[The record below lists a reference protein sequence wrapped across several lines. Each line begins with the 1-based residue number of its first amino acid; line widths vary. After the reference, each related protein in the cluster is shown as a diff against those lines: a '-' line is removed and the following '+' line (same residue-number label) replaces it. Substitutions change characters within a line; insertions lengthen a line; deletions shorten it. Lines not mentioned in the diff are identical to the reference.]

1 MNFTRLLCLLIL
13 VTIYNAA
20 DQQCCKKI
28 SFIDDER
35 DMSDFSQEE
44 IEEIENLYSESVDP
58 PLANDSFEN
67 QLKYDIM
74 DIFIIKMV
82 HSSDDE
88 NLKTNSKSWTL
99 LFRSL

>member
-67 QLKYDIM
+67 Q
-74 DIFIIKMV
+74 
-82 HSSDDE
+82 
-88 NLKTNSKSWTL
+88 
-99 LFRSL
+99 